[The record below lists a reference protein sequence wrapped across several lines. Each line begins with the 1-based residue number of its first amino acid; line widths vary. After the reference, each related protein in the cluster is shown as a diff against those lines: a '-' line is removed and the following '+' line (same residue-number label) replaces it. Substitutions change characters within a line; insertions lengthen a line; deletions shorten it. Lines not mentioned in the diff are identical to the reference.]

1 MLKKKNILIGVC
13 GSIAAYKITFL
24 VRLLVKEGAEV
35 RLIMTSSAKEIVTP
49 LSLSVLSKN
58 PVLSEF
64 TNHEGDEWHNH
75 IELGMWADIFL
86 IAPASANTLGK
97 MAHGICDNLLLA
109 TYLSA
114 KCKVIFAP
122 AMDLDMYQ
130 HPSTIKNIETLEGYG
145 NILIPAEVGELA
157 SGLEGAGRM
166 AEPETL
172 LKVINSYF
180 AKPSKK
186 KKTLKGK
193 KALVTAGPTHEAIDP
208 VRFIGNHSS
217 GKMGFAIAD
226 ELASRGVKVTLISG
240 PSDQKTNYSGISR
253 IDVVGAEEMY
263 NACLNNFI
271 DKDLIVMSAAVADYT
286 PIKTQVQKIKKN
298 GKMKSIS
305 LKPTRDI
312 LKELGEKKSEK
323 QLLVGFAL
331 ETENELVNAKSKLKR
346 KKLDLIVLNSLNDK
360 DAGFAGDLNKV
371 TIIDANNK
379 IVSFRLKPKRKVAID
394 IVDMIDS
401 SQKSKS
407 KK

>member
-1 MLKKKNILIGVC
+1 
-13 GSIAAYKITFL
+13 
-24 VRLLVKEGAEV
+24 
-35 RLIMTSSAKEIVTP
+35 
-49 LSLSVLSKN
+49 
-58 PVLSEF
+58 
-64 TNHEGDEWHNH
+64 
-75 IELGMWADIFL
+75 
-86 IAPASANTLGK
+86 
-97 MAHGICDNLLLA
+97 
-109 TYLSA
+109 
-114 KCKVIFAP
+114 
-122 AMDLDMYQ
+122 
-130 HPSTIKNIETLEGYG
+130 
-145 NILIPAEVGELA
+145 
-157 SGLEGAGRM
+157 
-166 AEPETL
+166 
-172 LKVINSYF
+172 
-180 AKPSKK
+180 
-186 KKTLKGK
+186 
-193 KALVTAGPTHEAIDP
+193 
-208 VRFIGNHSS
+208 
-217 GKMGFAIAD
+217 MGFAIAD
-226 ELASRGVKVTLISG
+226 ELASRGVRVTLISG

-271 DKDLIVMSAAVADYT
+271 DKDLIVMSAAVADFT